1 MTTSDSDALAALCQ
15 FARLASHADLV
26 MAVEVDAGGRAT
38 WAVSAPAL
46 PSPSFNLA
54 RSGILEAR
62 WTGEAMDAADFR
74 LPTAIIHALEGRP
87 ARLLYVPAPSHGAP
101 LSGLLLLWRSPPAP
115 AALTAQVPLLAT
127 SVARL
132 LSARREAARGTI
144 VRNQFLDL
152 FESVPA
158 GIVLIDGDGV
168 GAAVNEHAAE
178 LLGCTAGNHRAAD
191 LAGPMRALR
200 QRCDNHAE
208 LEVAYSAQ
216 MNNDQFAAKQN
227 WTLGERTF
235 EVDTHPVRGNGAHG
249 RIWLFTD
256 VTADLL
262 MAAELRRLASSD
274 PLTGVPNR
282 RHFEECSVQIIAARE
297 ANGRAVA
304 VLMVDVDHFK
314 KINDT
319 YGHPVG
325 DEVLKVVAKRCRD
338 ALRER
343 DLFARFGGEEF
354 IALLAAS
361 AVDEIPAAA
370 GRLRSAVAAE
380 PILVGGERI
389 TVSVS
394 VGGAIGEALPGGDQR
409 LLEALIARADEAL
422 YDAKTSGRNRVRM
435 APLQADLIN
444 L

>member
-1 MTTSDSDALAALCQ
+1 MTTSDSEALAALCQ

-26 MAVEVDAGGRAT
+26 MAMEVEDGGRAT
-38 WAVSAPAL
+38 WAAAAPAL
-46 PSPSFNLA
+46 PSSSFNLA
-54 RSGILEAR
+54 RSGLFEHIWGDEAI
-62 WTGEAMDAADFR
+62 DAAGFR
-74 LPTAIIHALEGRP
+74 LPTAVIHALEGLP

-101 LSGLLLLWRSPPAP
+101 LSGLLLLWRNPPAS
-115 AALTAQVPLLAT
+115 AGLTGQMALLAK

-132 LSARREAARGTI
+132 LSARREAARQVI

-152 FESVPA
+152 FDSVPA

-168 GAAVNEHAAE
+168 GAAVNEHAAA

-208 LEVAYSAQ
+208 LELAYSAQ
-216 MNNDQFAAKQN
+216 MNNDQFAATLN

-282 RHFEECSVQIIAARE
+282 RHFEECSAQIIAARE

-319 YGHPVG
+319 YGHPAG

-370 GRLRSAVAAE
+370 ERLRSAVAAE
-380 PILVGGERI
+380 PILVGGDRI
-389 TVSVS
+389 SVSVS
-394 VGGAIGEALPGGDQR
+394 VGGAIGEALPGGDQK
-409 LLEALIARADEAL
+409 LLEDLISRADEAL
-422 YDAKTSGRNRVRM
+422 YEAKTSGRNRVRM
-435 APLQADLIN
+435 AALLPEPVDL
-444 L
+444 

>member
-1 MTTSDSDALAALCQ
+1 
-15 FARLASHADLV
+15 
-26 MAVEVDAGGRAT
+26 
-38 WAVSAPAL
+38 
-46 PSPSFNLA
+46 
-54 RSGILEAR
+54 
-62 WTGEAMDAADFR
+62 
-74 LPTAIIHALEGRP
+74 
-87 ARLLYVPAPSHGAP
+87 
-101 LSGLLLLWRSPPAP
+101 
-115 AALTAQVPLLAT
+115 
-127 SVARL
+127 
-132 LSARREAARGTI
+132 
-144 VRNQFLDL
+144 
-152 FESVPA
+152 
-158 GIVLIDGDGV
+158 
-168 GAAVNEHAAE
+168 
-178 LLGCTAGNHRAAD
+178 
-191 LAGPMRALR
+191 MRALR

-208 LEVAYSAQ
+208 LELAYSAQ
-216 MNNDQFAAKQN
+216 MNNDQFAAKQH

-282 RHFEECSVQIIAARE
+282 RHFEECSAQIIAARE

-370 GRLRSAVAAE
+370 ERLRSAVAAE
-380 PILVGGERI
+380 PILVDGERI
-389 TVSVS
+389 AVSVS
-394 VGGAIGEALPGGDQR
+394 VGGAIGEALPGGDQK
-409 LLEALIARADEAL
+409 LLEELISRADEAL

-435 APLQADLIN
+435 AALQPDLID

>member
-1 MTTSDSDALAALCQ
+1 MTSSDSEALAALCQ

-26 MAVEVDAGGRAT
+26 MAMEVEDGGRAT
-38 WAVSAPAL
+38 WAAAAPAL
-46 PSPSFNLA
+46 PSSSFNLA
-54 RSGILEAR
+54 RSGLFEHA
-62 WTGEAMDAADFR
+62 WTGDAVDAAGFR
-74 LPTAIIHALEGRP
+74 LPTAVIHALEGLP

-101 LSGLLLLWRSPPAP
+101 LSGLLLLWRNQPAP
-115 AALTAQVPLLAT
+115 VGLTGQMSLLAK

-132 LSARREAARGTI
+132 LSARREAARQLI

-152 FESVPA
+152 FDSVPA

-168 GAAVNEHAAE
+168 GAAVNEHAAA

-191 LAGPMRALR
+191 LTGPMRALR
-200 QRCDNHAE
+200 QRCDNHTE
-208 LEVAYSAQ
+208 LELAYSAQ
-216 MNNDQFAAKQN
+216 MNNDQFAATLN

-282 RHFEECSVQIIAARE
+282 RHFEECSAQIIAARE

-319 YGHPVG
+319 YGHPAG
-325 DEVLKVVAKRCRD
+325 DEVLKVVARRCRD

-370 GRLRSAVAAE
+370 ERLRSAVAAD
-380 PILVGGERI
+380 PILVGGDRI
-389 TVSVS
+389 SVSVS

-409 LLEALIARADEAL
+409 LLEDLIARADEAL
-422 YDAKTSGRNRVRM
+422 YEAKSSGRNRVRM
-435 APLQADLIN
+435 AALHAEPVDP
-444 L
+444 

>member
-1 MTTSDSDALAALCQ
+1 MTTSDSEALAALCQ
-15 FARLASHADLV
+15 FARLAAHADLV
-26 MAVEVDAGGRAT
+26 MAVEVEDGGRAT
-38 WAVSAPAL
+38 WAAAAPAL
-46 PSPSFNLA
+46 PSSSFNLA
-54 RSGILEAR
+54 RSGLFEHTWGDDAV
-62 WTGEAMDAADFR
+62 DAAGFR
-74 LPTAIIHALEGRP
+74 LPTAVIHALEGLP

-101 LSGLLLLWRSPPAP
+101 LSGLLLVWRNPPAP
-115 AALTAQVPLLAT
+115 AGLTGQMALLAK

-132 LSARREAARGTI
+132 LSARREAARQVI

-152 FESVPA
+152 FDSVPA

-168 GAAVNEHAAE
+168 GAAVNEHAAA

-208 LEVAYSAQ
+208 LELAYSAQ
-216 MNNDQFAAKQN
+216 MNNDQFAATLN

-282 RHFEECSVQIIAARE
+282 RHFEECSAQIIAARE

-314 KINDT
+314 RINDT
-319 YGHPVG
+319 YGHPAG
-325 DEVLKVVAKRCRD
+325 DEVLKVVARRCRD

-370 GRLRSAVAAE
+370 ERLRSAVAAE
-380 PILVGGERI
+380 PILVGGDRI
-389 TVSVS
+389 SVSVS
-394 VGGAIGEALPGGDQR
+394 VGGAIGEALPGGDQK
-409 LLEALIARADEAL
+409 LLEDLISRADEEL
-422 YDAKTSGRNRVRM
+422 YEAKTSGRNRVRM
-435 APLQADLIN
+435 AALQPEPVDL
-444 L
+444 